1 MQRLLRP
8 LAPTMTAAVATHFTL
23 FAPGPEVNVTTLTC
37 SEPGPEPL
45 GPKLPSPETLQ
56 PEKAVK
62 QPNPKP

>member
-1 MQRLLRP
+1 
-8 LAPTMTAAVATHFTL
+8 MTAAVATHFTL